1 MPSLF
6 RRSLAEAL
14 GTFALVFIGTG
25 SVITKYFP
33 DANYGVLG
41 VAVAHA
47 LVLSVMITATM
58 SISGGHLNP
67 AVTLGLLAARR
78 TTPSTAG
85 AYIVAQLVGAVLA
98 SLLIKTIYPVAVW
111 RAASLGTPSIAG
123 SITLPQALIVEAV
136 LTFFLVSAV
145 FGTCVNPDA
154 PKVGGFG
161 VGLVLLFDIIVGG
174 PLTGAAMNPARA
186 FGPALVSGQWVG
198 HLVYWVG
205 PIVGGVLA
213 ALFWEHVLLPKRTE

>member
-14 GTFALVFIGTG
+14 GTFGLVFIGTG
-25 SVITKYFP
+25 AVITKYFP

-47 LVLSVMITATM
+47 LVLSVMVTATM

-67 AVTLGLLAARR
+67 AVTLGLLSARR
-78 TTPSTAG
+78 TTVQTAG
-85 AYIVAQLVGAVLA
+85 AYILAQLVGAVLA
-98 SLLIKTIYPVAVW
+98 SLLIRVIYPVAVW
-111 RAASLGTPSIAG
+111 RAASLGTPTIAG

-145 FGTCVNPDA
+145 FGTCVNP
-154 PKVGGFG
+154 
-161 VGLVLLFDIIVGG
+161 
-174 PLTGAAMNPARA
+174 
-186 FGPALVSGQWVG
+186 
-198 HLVYWVG
+198 
-205 PIVGGVLA
+205 
-213 ALFWEHVLLPKRTE
+213 

>member
-14 GTFALVFIGTG
+14 GTFGLVFIGTG

-123 SITLPQALIVEAV
+123 SITLPQALIVETV

-213 ALFWEHVLLPKRTE
+213 ALFWEHLLLPKRTK